1 MDPVTADNF
10 RRDFGASHE
19 TVLKGVSPGRA
30 TSTNTGWRKW
40 VEYTTSL
47 GLDPYLEAF
56 EDKIPLLQ
64 IFARR
69 VRSGKLAAKQDPV
82 RARTAEDYVRFVA
95 QTYQSV
101 GAKDPRLTDSG
112 THDFRLKRTWA
123 CWKKEDPAPDRVK
136 PIPIQ
141 VLRYIASLAIL
152 SSATAAFKAT
162 ADMIILA
169 FFFLLRPGEYTD
181 TSSDST
187 PFRFMDVQLFIGNS
201 RLDIFHAPEEQLNLA
216 TFVSLTFTDQKNGVR
231 GEVIGLGRSEDPF
244 LCPVKAAIRRLLYL
258 RDNNATAQTPLA
270 HVFDGPSVTPSRITT
285 VLRNAVAALGTDLGF
300 LPSDVSARCLR
311 AAGAM
316 ALLLSDVD
324 SNIIQLIGRWRSDAM
339 LRYLH
344 VQAAPLMKDYSRRM
358 LDGGQYNLI
367 PNQLTGAQLVPQHA

>member
-1 MDPVTADNF
+1 M
-10 RRDFGASHE
+10 
-19 TVLKGVSPGRA
+19 
-30 TSTNTGWRKW
+30 
-40 VEYTTSL
+40 
-47 GLDPYLEAF
+47 
-56 EDKIPLLQ
+56 
-64 IFARR
+64 
-69 VRSGKLAAKQDPV
+69 
-82 RARTAEDYVRFVA
+82 
-95 QTYQSV
+95 

-123 CWKKEDPAPDRVK
+123 SWKKEDPAPDRVK

-141 VLRYIASLAIL
+141 VLRHIASLAIL
-152 SSATAAFKAT
+152 SAAAAAFKAT

-181 TSSDST
+181 SPSDST

-201 RLDIFHAPEEQLNLA
+201 RLDIFHAPEEQLHLA

-244 LCPVKAAIRRLLYL
+244 LCPVKAAVRRLLYL

-270 HVFDGPSVTPSRITT
+270 HVFDGPNVTPSRITT

-344 VQAAPLMKDYSRRM
+344 VQAAPLMQDYSRRM